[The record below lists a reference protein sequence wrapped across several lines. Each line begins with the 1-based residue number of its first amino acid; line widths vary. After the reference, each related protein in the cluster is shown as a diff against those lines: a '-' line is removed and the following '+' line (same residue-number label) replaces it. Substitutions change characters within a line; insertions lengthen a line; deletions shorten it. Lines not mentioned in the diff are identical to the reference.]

1 MKTKAGMNR
10 MNRRRFVALSSAGL
24 ASAVLVACGNETPSA
39 EELNPTQIP
48 DVAGAPPTLAP
59 MASPPSTSN
68 TGAATGGQEPASG
81 GEQAGGGGETANV
94 SAIDLAFEPKD
105 FSVAPG
111 GKIVLKNDGAL
122 QHDMAVDEWGGIII
136 DLLNGGESGEF
147 TVPSDAKVG
156 DSFTFYCSVPGH
168 REAGMEGTVT
178 IAEAGAG
185 GGEATAEEATAE
197 EGAAAA
203 GGAIAEVDVTA
214 SEMMFD
220 PKEFDVSPGTKI
232 KLTNGG
238 MLEHDMAVDAW
249 GGVII
254 GPLQGGD
261 SGEFTVPDDA
271 KPGDT
276 IDFYCSIPG
285 HKESGMVGKM
295 TVVEAGAGGGAP
307 AGGEQAASPAASAEA
322 SPAEAGAPA
331 GGGGAA
337 EVDVS
342 AVELAFEPN
351 KIEVSAG
358 TKIKLTNNGML
369 EHDLA
374 VDDWGGVVIDVLASG
389 ESGEFTVPDDV
400 KAGDTFDFY
409 CSVPGH
415 KEAGMTGT
423 ITVV

>member
-1 MKTKAGMNR
+1 METKAGMNR

-24 ASAVLVACGNETPSA
+24 ASAVLVACGNESPSA

-68 TGAATGGQEPASG
+68 TGAATGGQQPATG
-81 GEQAGGGGETANV
+81 GEQAAGGGTTANV
-94 SAIDLAFEPKD
+94 SAIDLGFEPKD

-122 QHDMAVDEWGGIII
+122 QHDMAVDEWGGVII
-136 DLLNGGESGEF
+136 DLLNGGETGEF
-147 TVPSDAKVG
+147 TVPDDAKVG
-156 DSFTFYCSVPGH
+156 NSFTFYCSVPGH
-168 REAGMEGTVT
+168 REAGMEGTIT
-178 IAEAGAG
+178 IAEAGADG
-185 GGEATAEEATAE
+185 GGEEATAEEATAE
-197 EGAAAA
+197 EGGAPV
-203 GGAIAEVDVTA
+203 GGAAAEVDVTA

-220 PKEFDVSPGTKI
+220 PAEIDVSPGTKI

-254 GPLQGGD
+254 GPLQGGE
-261 SGEFTVPDDA
+261 SGEYTVPEDV

-285 HKESGMVGKM
+285 HKESGMTGKM
-295 TVVEAGAGGGAP
+295 TVVEAGGGAA
-307 AGGEQAASPAASAEA
+307 AGEEAASPAASAEA
-322 SPAEAGAPA
+322 SPAAEGGAPA
-331 GGGGAA
+331 GGGAA
-337 EVDVS
+337 EVDIS

-358 TKIKLTNNGML
+358 TKIKLTNDGML

-389 ESGEFTVPDDV
+389 ESGEYTVPDDV